1 MTPLQ
6 NERRRLP
13 RKRPPQ
19 LVYLELGKNNGG
31 MVLNATEEGIGFRAV
46 SGLQPGSEV
55 GFSFA
60 LDGVTH
66 LEGSGEVIWADESG
80 KTAGIRFTQVPANF
94 REHLRAWRINGTEHV
109 PSGREVAA
117 AASAPVESLEKLKR
131 DIRMQYAVSG
141 SAAPAPATS
150 PALREGG
157 PREAGVAP
165 SAPFAEAR
173 SRPVNAHVFG
183 RGSIFQE
190 DTSTFGLRTS
200 SPPSLDQL
208 PPGEWP
214 SPGSSAPPPRARRA
228 AAGTL
233 LFLALLAG
241 AAVAGYTYRDTLGGS
256 LIWLGQRLSGESPS
270 SAPAEPSASPSL
282 PAETG
287 SAGTLAG
294 APQTTPSSSNPG
306 PVAPSSTSAP
316 APALAAPSSN
326 SSPASAAAASP
337 GASAPANS
345 PANTSVEGTA
355 SSDSHAS
362 AKPAQPEE
370 PARTFG
376 TTPARNQPAGR
387 ERSGESFRQ
396 NASPNRPEDTLAGS
410 GYEEFDAAR
419 AILRSGSRRHN
430 MDTAVRLLWS
440 GVQKGY
446 APAEVTLA
454 DLYQRGDGV
463 RKNCDQARVLL
474 EAATKKGS
482 PEAKLRLHL
491 LLNQGCE
498 D

>member
-19 LVYLELGKNNGG
+19 LVYLELGKDNGG

-46 SGLQPGSEV
+46 SGLQAGSEI

-66 LEGSGEVIWADESG
+66 FEGSGEVIWADDSG
-80 KTAGIRFTQVPANF
+80 KTAGIRFTQVPVNF
-94 REHLRAWRINGTEHV
+94 REHLRAWRINGAEHV
-109 PSGREVAA
+109 PSGREVAS

-131 DIRMQYAVSG
+131 DIRRQYAAPGNS
-141 SAAPAPATS
+141 APAAAVS
-150 PALREGG
+150 PAPHEED
-157 PREAGVAP
+157 PSREASVVP
-165 SAPFAEAR
+165 SAPFAEEH
-173 SRPVNAHVFG
+173 SRPTKAPVFG

-190 DTSTFGLRTS
+190 DTSMSGSRTS
-200 SPPSLDQL
+200 TPPSLDQL

-214 SPGSSAPPPRARRA
+214 SPGLSAPPPRARRA

-241 AAVAGYTYRDTLGGS
+241 AAVAGYTYRDTLGGE
-256 LIWLGQRLSGESPS
+256 LIWLGQRLSGESPAP
-270 SAPAEPSASPSL
+270 APAEPSANPSL

-287 SAGTLAG
+287 SAGTLAAAPRG
-294 APQTTPSSSNPG
+294 APPSSN
-306 PVAPSSTSAP
+306 STNP
-316 APALAAPSSN
+316 APAAPSSN
-326 SSPASAAAASP
+326 SSPAGAAAASP
-337 GASAPANS
+337 GTPAPANS
-345 PANTSVEGTA
+345 SANPSVESTA
-355 SSDSHAS
+355 SSNSHGA

-370 PARTFG
+370 PARTLG
-376 TTPARNQPAGR
+376 TTTAENQPIGQQRGR
-387 ERSGESFRQ
+387 ESSRK

-410 GYEEFDAAR
+410 GYEDFDAAR
-419 AILRSGSRRHN
+419 AILRSGSRRQN